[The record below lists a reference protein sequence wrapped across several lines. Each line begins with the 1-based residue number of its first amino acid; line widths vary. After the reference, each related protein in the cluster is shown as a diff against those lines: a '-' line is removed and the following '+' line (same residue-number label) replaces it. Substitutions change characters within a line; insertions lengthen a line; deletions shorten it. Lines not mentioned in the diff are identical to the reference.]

1 MLMTKLAQERLCIAI
16 KSIAA
21 CEAILSWTVD
31 YTPERKLFGQSVAD
45 FQNTQ
50 FVLAQ
55 LAAEISAG
63 RILVDWG
70 IKPFL
75 DGRLSSVDAAKMKL
89 LMTHLNG
96 KVVDECLQFFGGY
109 VRSEERRV
117 GKEGV

>member
-31 YTPERKLFGQSVAD
+31 YTPERTLFGQSVAD

-63 RILVDWG
+63 RILVDLG
-70 IKPFL
+70 IKHYL
-75 DGRLSSVDAAKMKL
+75 DGRLSSLATSVERPSG
-89 LMTHLNG
+89 T
-96 KVVDECLQFFGGY
+96 ECAFTC
-109 VRSEERRV
+109 RSLSSPIP
-117 GKEGV
+117 